1 VQQEVRS
8 MSRDGRP
15 ARRVVIADDALLLRQ
30 GVIAVLAALD
40 GVEVVAEADDH
51 PGLIAAVDAHRP
63 DLVITDVRMPPTH
76 TNEGIAAALDIR
88 SRHPDTGVIVLSQY
102 LDADYVIE
110 LLEDGTEGLAYLLK
124 ENVADRRQLAS
135 AIDAVCTG
143 SSSIDP
149 SAIEVFV
156 QARSSRASPLD
167 ELTDRE
173 REVLSLVAEGLR
185 NSAVAERLHL
195 SEKSVE
201 KHINSI
207 FAKLHLTDDRESN
220 RRVRSV
226 LLWLAEH

>member
-1 VQQEVRS
+1 
-8 MSRDGRP
+8 M
-15 ARRVVIADDALLLRQ
+15 RRVVIADDALLLRQ
-30 GVIAVLAALD
+30 GAKAVLATLE

-51 PGLIAAVDAHRP
+51 PSLMAAVDEHRP

-76 TNEGIAAALDIR
+76 TNEGIRAAREIR
-88 SRHPDTGVIVLSQY
+88 SVHPDTGVIVLSQY

-110 LLEDGTEGLAYLLK
+110 LLEEGTEGLGYLLK
-124 ENVADRRQLAS
+124 ENVADRRQLAR
-135 AIDAVCTG
+135 AIDAVCSS
-143 SSSIDP
+143 SSSID
-149 SAIEVFV
+149 AAVIEVFV
-156 QARSSRASPLD
+156 QARSRRPSPFD
-167 ELTDRE
+167 DLTERE
-173 REVLSLVAEGLR
+173 REVLALIAEGLR

-207 FAKLHLTDDRESN
+207 FSKLHLSDEPESN

>member
-1 VQQEVRS
+1 
-8 MSRDGRP
+8 M
-15 ARRVVIADDALLLRQ
+15 IADDALLLRQ
-30 GVIAVLAALD
+30 GVTAVLATLD

-51 PGLIAAVDAHRP
+51 PGLMALVDEHAP

-76 TNEGIAAALDIR
+76 TNEGIRAARDIR
-88 SRHPDTGVIVLSQY
+88 SLHPETGVIVLSQY

-135 AIDAVCTG
+135 AIDAVCSG

-149 SAIEVFV
+149 AAIEVFV
-156 QARSSRASPLD
+156 QARSRRPSPFD
-167 ELTDRE
+167 DLTERE
-173 REVLSLVAEGLR
+173 REVLALVAEGLR
-185 NSAVAERLHL
+185 NSAVAARLHL

-207 FAKLHLTDDRESN
+207 FSKLHLGAEPESN

>member
-1 VQQEVRS
+1 
-8 MSRDGRP
+8 M
-15 ARRVVIADDALLLRQ
+15 RRVVIADDAMLLRQ
-30 GVIAVLAALD
+30 GVAAVLATLD
-40 GVEVVAEADDH
+40 DVEVVADAEDH
-51 PGLIAAVDAHRP
+51 PGLLAAVEEHRP

-76 TNEGIAAALDIR
+76 TNEGIAAAREIR
-88 SRHPDTGVIVLSQY
+88 SRYPDTGVIVLSQY

-124 ENVADRRQLAS
+124 ENVAARRQLAG
-135 AIDAVCTG
+135 AIDAVSSG

-149 SAIEVFV
+149 AAIEVFV
-156 QARSSRASPLD
+156 QARSRRPSPLD
-167 ELTDRE
+167 ELTERE

-185 NSAVAERLHL
+185 NSAVADRLHL

-207 FAKLHLTDDRESN
+207 FSKLHLTDESESN

-226 LLWLAEH
+226 LLWLAEQ

>member
-1 VQQEVRS
+1 
-8 MSRDGRP
+8 MSHDGRL

-76 TNEGIAAALDIR
+76 TNEGIAAALEIR

>member
-1 VQQEVRS
+1 
-8 MSRDGRP
+8 MSTDEP
-15 ARRVVIADDALLLRQ
+15 SVTRVVIADDALLLRQ
-30 GVIAVLAALD
+30 GVTAILATLD
-40 GVEVVAEADDH
+40 GVEVVAETDDR
-51 PGLIAAVDAHRP
+51 PSLMAAVEEHLP

-76 TNEGIAAALDIR
+76 TNEGIAAALEIR
-88 SRHPDTGVIVLSQY
+88 DRHPDTGVIVLSQY

-110 LLEDGTEGLAYLLK
+110 LLEKGTEGLGYLLK

-149 SAIEVFV
+149 AAIEVFV
-156 QARSSRASPLD
+156 QARSRRPSPFD
-167 ELTDRE
+167 DLTDRE

-207 FAKLHLTDDRESN
+207 FSKLHLTDQPESN

>member
-1 VQQEVRS
+1 
-8 MSRDGRP
+8 MT
-15 ARRVVIADDALLLRQ
+15 RVVIADDAMLLRQ
-30 GVIAVLAALD
+30 GVTAVLATLD
-40 GVEVVAEADDH
+40 DVEVVAEAEDLD
-51 PGLIAAVDAHRP
+51 GLLAAVERHRP

-76 TNEGIAAALDIR
+76 TNEGIAAAREIR
-88 SRHPDTGVIVLSQY
+88 SRHPDIGVIVLSQY

-110 LLEDGTEGLAYLLK
+110 LLADGTEGLAYLLK
-124 ENVADRRQLAS
+124 ENVAARRHLAS
-135 AIDAVCTG
+135 AIDAVCSG

-149 SAIEVFV
+149 AAVEVFV
-156 QARSSRASPLD
+156 QARSRRPSPFD

-173 REVLSLVAEGLR
+173 REVLALVAEGLR

-207 FAKLHLTDDRESN
+207 FSKLHLTDEPESN

-226 LLWLAEH
+226 LLWLAEQ